1 MRVHSVGLIGVAA
14 VSLAV
19 SAAPARAQ
27 NFLNGSAETIRD
39 RYFRLTAAP
48 VQMFGRDAAPD
59 RAGGAFRLGYGI
71 TDAFDVEAKSAFF
84 DGVTLIG
91 GDGQFRV
98 FDDDDVLVS
107 LRIGGHQAVMS
118 NGPDSTALDLGAELS
133 TWVDRRVELYAG
145 TELLLRV
152 GERPERQR
160 LHARPRGAG
169 RALRPERPH
178 RPAGGGRDRPQPQQ
192 PALHHRRLGAAH
204 ADVRCVARP
213 AALTRPE
220 PS

>member
-14 VSLAV
+14 VSLAFF
-19 SAAPARAQ
+19 AAPARAQ

-98 FDDDDVLVS
+98 FADNDVLV
-107 LRIGGHQAVMS
+107 RIAPPAD
-118 NGPDSTALDLGAELS
+118 NGPDSTALDLGATQHVGRPPRGAL
-133 TWVDRRVELYAG
+133 RRNRAV
-145 TELLLRV
+145 LRV
-152 GERPERQR
+152 GERPEQQR
-160 LHARPRGAG
+160 LHARHVVPG
-169 RALRPERPH
+169 ALRPERPH
-178 RPAGGGRDRPQPQQ
+178 RPAGGGRDRSTNSPHFITAGI
-192 PALHHRRLGAAH
+192 ALHMPTSGASRGPRH
-204 ADVRCVARP
+204 
-213 AALTRPE
+213 
-220 PS
+220 